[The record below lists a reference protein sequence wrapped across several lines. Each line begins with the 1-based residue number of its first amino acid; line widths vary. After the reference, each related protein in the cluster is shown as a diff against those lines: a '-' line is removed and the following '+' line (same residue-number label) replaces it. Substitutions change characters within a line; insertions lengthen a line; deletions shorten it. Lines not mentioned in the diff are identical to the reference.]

1 MPLVTGGLKLAQDGG
16 IIDSAIKWLSYL
28 LALLSGVA
36 LVLMMV
42 QTVADVVA
50 DQFFTRPIPGNLEV
64 ISVYHMVLVV
74 FLPLAFVEW
83 RHEHIQVDL
92 VYQLMP
98 RLLQRMT
105 LVFGYLVS
113 ATFFAILTWRTWD
126 DAIRALAKN
135 EMLMGNVYIIIWPA
149 KFVLPFGFGAI
160 ALVVLLH
167 GWRAATDPSF
177 VPIPPASDNDRV

>member
-1 MPLVTGGLKLAQDGG
+1 MTQNGGF
-16 IIDSAIKWLSYL
+16 IDRAIKWLSYF
-28 LALLSGVA
+28 LALLSGIA
-36 LVLMMV
+36 LILMMV

-50 DQFFTRPIPGNLEV
+50 DQFFSRPIPGNLEV

-105 LVFGYLVS
+105 LVFGYIVS
-113 ATFFAILTWRTWD
+113 AGFFGILTWRTWD
-126 DAIRALAKN
+126 DAVKALAKN
-135 EMLMGNVYIIIWPA
+135 EMLMGNVYVIIWPA

-160 ALVVLLH
+160 GLVVLLH
-167 GWRAATDPSF
+167 GWRAATDPTF
-177 VPIPPASDNDRV
+177 MPNPPSSNDGRV

>member
-1 MPLVTGGLKLAQDGG
+1 VANEGGMIQ
-16 IIDSAIKWLSYL
+16 SAIKWLSYL
-28 LALLSGVA
+28 LAVLGGIA

-64 ISVYHMVLVV
+64 ISVYNMVLVV

-98 RLLQRMT
+98 GIVQRIT
-105 LVFGYLVS
+105 LVFGYLLS
-113 ATFFAILTWRTWD
+113 AVFFAILTWRTWD
-126 DAIRALAKN
+126 DAMKALAKN
-135 EMLMGNVYIIIWPA
+135 EMLMGNVYVIIWPA
-149 KFVLPFGFGAI
+149 KFVLPFGFGTI

-167 GWRAATDPSF
+167 AWRSATDPAF
-177 VPIPPASDNDRV
+177 VPIPPPSDEDRV

>member
-1 MPLVTGGLKLAQDGG
+1 MAQEGGFIDG
-16 IIDSAIKWLSYL
+16 AIKWLSWF
-28 LALLSGVA
+28 LAAIGGIA

-74 FLPLAFVEW
+74 FLPLAYIER

-92 VYQLMP
+92 LYQLMP
-98 RLLQRMT
+98 RMLQRIT
-105 LVFGYLVS
+105 LVLGYLLS
-113 ATFFAILTWRTWD
+113 AGFFGILTWRTWG
-126 DAIRALAKN
+126 DAIKSLAKN
-135 EMLMGNVYIIIWPA
+135 EMLMGNVYVIIWPA
-149 KFVLPFGFGAI
+149 KFVLPIGFGAI

-167 GWRAATDPSF
+167 AWRAASDRTFTPDAPSAGEGH
-177 VPIPPASDNDRV
+177 V